1 MGMIL
6 LRLGDHFGDGSCWV
20 TVLVGAF
27 LQKKLGVVAEDS
39 FVVLLGFL
47 RVLLGESGFWLWFF
61 CGENVVG
68 CVAKLVEKLHSNA
81 FEK

>member
-1 MGMIL
+1 M
-6 LRLGDHFGDGSCWV
+6 
-20 TVLVGAF
+20 VLVAVI
-27 LQKKLGVVAEDS
+27 LQKKMGVVAEDS

-47 RVLLGESGFWLWFF
+47 RVVLGRSGFWLWFF
-61 CGENVVG
+61 CGENVVE